1 MLNRLE
7 LKGKFLALEFVSFA
21 MFICMAIFG
30 LTQMKG
36 AVQDE
41 VQNITRL
48 RMDIEVLVSVD
59 TMNIALLKEVKLAK
73 DVWIRGNDAEK
84 VKKYRG
90 EFIEQQ
96 RLFDE
101 QLAKASSGI
110 KALSEGHSGF
120 DVFAGKL
127 SELADEHRI
136 VSGKYLA
143 QIDAHNGNTA
153 VSDALVAGID
163 RGLSKKISELREGL
177 VKFVGEKGAEK
188 IAIANADYQQR
199 RNFVFSWVLFS
210 LSMTLVLATIIIRSV
225 LKQLGGDPKLV
236 SEVVNT
242 MAQGDFSQ
250 MPDKLP
256 EAGSLLANAYH
267 MQQSLRDMIAKVK
280 GQANQVGDSAH
291 TLALSAHKI
300 AGNVKHESDSV
311 STMAAAIEELSVSTN
326 QISEQGDGARR
337 IAHRSSSTA
346 ERGAEVVNRTV
357 AGLMVTAQEI
367 EAASGEVSRLGE
379 DATHISAVV
388 KVIKEIADQTNLL
401 ALNAAIE
408 AARAG
413 EQGRGFAVVADEVR
427 KLAERTANA
436 TTEINQMSGKI
447 GTVAAHALSGMD
459 KVVLTTRQGVTD
471 AEIAQNS
478 IVQIQQSFAEVEG
491 VINQI
496 SSSLAEQS
504 SAAGEL
510 AKNTERV
517 AAMSD
522 ENSSAAEG
530 LLILANDLEA
540 HAREVRRAVEVFKV

>member
-1 MLNRLE
+1 MLSRLT
-7 LKGKFLALEFVSFA
+7 LKGKFLALESVSFA

-30 LTQMKG
+30 LTQMNG

-48 RMDIEVLVSVD
+48 RMDIGVLVNVGS
-59 TMNIALLKEVKLAK
+59 MNIALLKEVKLAK

-90 EFIEQQ
+90 EFVEQQ
-96 RLFDE
+96 RLFEE

-120 DVFAGKL
+120 DIFAGKL

-153 VSDALVAGID
+153 SSDAAVAGID
-163 RGLSKKISELREGL
+163 RELSRRISELRDGL
-177 VKFVGEKGAEK
+177 VKFVEEKGAEK
-188 IAIANADYQQR
+188 ITIANTGYLQR
-199 RNFVFSWVLFS
+199 RNFVFVWVIFS

-225 LKQLGGDPKLV
+225 LRQLGGDPKVV
-236 SEVVNT
+236 SGVVNT
-242 MAQGDFSQ
+242 MAEGNFSQ
-250 MPDKLP
+250 IPGKLP

-267 MQQSLRDMIAKVK
+267 MQQALRDMIARVK
-280 GQANQVGDSAH
+280 GQANQVGDLAH
-291 TLALSAHKI
+291 ALALSAHKI
-300 AGNVKHESDSV
+300 AENVKHESDAV

-337 IAHRSSSTA
+337 IANCSSSSA
-346 ERGAEVVNRTV
+346 KQGAEVVNRTV

-367 EAASGEVSRLGE
+367 EVASCEVSRLGE

-436 TTEINQMSGKI
+436 TTEIHLMSGKI

-459 KVVLTTRQGVTD
+459 TVVLTTRQGVAD

-478 IVQIQQSFAEVEG
+478 IVLIQQSFAEVEG

-522 ENSSAAEG
+522 DNASAAEG

-540 HAREVRRAVEVFKV
+540 HAREVRQAVEVFRV

>member
-1 MLNRLE
+1 MLSRLT
-7 LKGKFLALEFVSFA
+7 LKGKFLALESVSFA

-30 LTQMKG
+30 LTQMNG

-48 RMDIEVLVSVD
+48 RMDIGVLVNVGS
-59 TMNIALLKEVKLAK
+59 MNIALLKEVKLAK

-90 EFIEQQ
+90 EFVEQQ
-96 RLFDE
+96 RLFEE

-120 DVFAGKL
+120 DIFAGKL

-153 VSDALVAGID
+153 SSDAAVAGID
-163 RGLSKKISELREGL
+163 RELSRRISELRDGL
-177 VKFVGEKGAEK
+177 VKFVEEKGAEK
-188 IAIANADYQQR
+188 ITIANTGYLQR
-199 RNFVFSWVLFS
+199 RNFVFVWVIFS

-225 LKQLGGDPKLV
+225 LRQLGGDPKVV
-236 SEVVNT
+236 SGVVNT
-242 MAQGDFSQ
+242 MAEGNFSQ
-250 MPDKLP
+250 IPGKLP

-267 MQQSLRDMIAKVK
+267 MQQALRDMIARVK
-280 GQANQVGDSAH
+280 GQANQVGDLAH
-291 TLALSAHKI
+291 ALALSAHKI
-300 AGNVKHESDSV
+300 AENVKHESDAV

-337 IAHRSSSTA
+337 IANCSSSSA
-346 ERGAEVVNRTV
+346 KQGAEVVNRTV

-367 EAASGEVSRLGE
+367 EVASCEVSRLGE

-436 TTEINQMSGKI
+436 TTEIHLMSGKI

-459 KVVLTTRQGVTD
+459 TVVLTTRQGVAD

-478 IVQIQQSFAEVEG
+478 IVLIQQSFAEVEG

-522 ENSSAAEG
+522 ENASAAEG

-540 HAREVRRAVEVFKV
+540 HAREVRQAVDVFRV